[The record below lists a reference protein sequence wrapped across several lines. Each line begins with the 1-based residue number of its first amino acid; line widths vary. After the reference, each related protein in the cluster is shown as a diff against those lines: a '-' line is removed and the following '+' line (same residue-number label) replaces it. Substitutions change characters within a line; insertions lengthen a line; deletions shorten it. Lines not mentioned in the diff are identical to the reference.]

1 MLIQRSLLV
10 FQNTLNSEVTIKQ
23 YTWYLN
29 KFIDFYK
36 LKDFDSI
43 IKIEPRKL
51 QEMIE
56 DYIMDLKK
64 KYSPNSIPMFFY
76 PLQSF
81 FEANDVELKWR
92 KIKKATRKS
101 ENS

>member
-1 MLIQRSLLV
+1 MQRSLLV

-36 LKDFDSI
+36 LKDFDFI

-64 KYSPNSIPMFFY
+64 KYSPNSIPMFF
-76 PLQSF
+76 LSSTIIF
-81 FEANDVELKWR
+81 
-92 KIKKATRKS
+92 
-101 ENS
+101 

>member
-1 MLIQRSLLV
+1 MQRSLLV

-56 DYIMDLKK
+56 GLYHG
-64 KYSPNSIPMFFY
+64 
-76 PLQSF
+76 
-81 FEANDVELKWR
+81 FEKEV
-92 KIKKATRKS
+92 
-101 ENS
+101 